1 MSDRTAGAPVTENT
15 SNLNKLEYVDIGNAE
30 YAANINEVRGAANAL
45 LTKEQQLPLKTLPL
59 AYAQR
64 GMWVGEKIGPQDAIY
79 NLAEYC
85 EILGHVNVE
94 IFMASLRQITDEA
107 ETTRAQIIDGES
119 GPQQVIYDRYQWE
132 LPYIDFSAEEDPR
145 AAAEKWMMAELS
157 KPLDVSKDALWLSGL
172 FKASDDCYYWY
183 HRCHHIVIDGFGAGI
198 IARRLAEIYNAKL
211 AGEDTGPTPFLPLE
225 EHSKHERA
233 YRESARFERDK
244 KYWLD
249 QLQGLPEPISL
260 TQQSSVRAGGLRRST
275 ARLSREASNQLRE
288 LGRTTESSLPQVL
301 IALFSS
307 YIYRMTG
314 SEDLVFGMPVSARA
328 SKAMRSTPCMMAN
341 AVSIRLAMSGD
352 KCLPELMADVAK
364 TVRSS
369 LRHQQ
374 YRYEDLRRDLGLLG
388 QGQQISWVGVNIE
401 PFDYDLGFGGHE
413 TVAHNLSNGTVEDMT
428 IFIYDRGDH
437 VGLRIDLDANPA
449 LYDQGELDS
458 HRDRFEKLIHSVI
471 AEPEKKIS
479 QLDILEAGEMN
490 KQMHEWNATEVVR
503 DDVFLP
509 ALFEQQVQKT
519 PDATALVASSGELSY
534 LQLDKQVNRYAHALL
549 AQGIRPGDLVAVAL
563 PRDEKLLCALLAI
576 HKIGAAYLPL
586 DSDAPYERLAM
597 VMDEG
602 RPALLLSC
610 QLVPEL
616 HLGESRRVNLED
628 IYFGAYASDANF
640 AGFEHNGHS
649 SETPAYVIYTSGSTG
664 RPKGVLISHGNL
676 QNFLLSMQTELA
688 LTPKDRLL
696 AMTTIAFDIAALELF
711 LPIISGATVVIAP
724 RTVARDP
731 AALAEMMNK
740 QNITV
745 MQATPSHWRALL
757 SDYADTV
764 SGVRA
769 LVGGEA
775 LPGDLARQMRQ
786 LGQPVVNLY
795 GPTETTIW
803 STMMLLDGSDLD
815 SPPIGRPIAN
825 TQVYVLD
832 KFMQPVPV
840 GAVGEL
846 YIGGAGVAQGYLHR
860 PELTAERFITNPFA
874 EGRIYQTGDLVRWR
888 ADGVLEYL
896 GRNDFQI
903 KIRGYRVEAGDI
915 ESTLCQLS
923 NVNQAVVT
931 LNQSPA
937 GEKRLVAFVQASRRD
952 DGELCDI
959 DSAILRSHLEK
970 ALPPYMVPSIY
981 VTLEKFPL
989 NVNGKIDRN
998 ALPAPTW
1005 ESAKKEYVAPRSE
1018 LESILAALWCEIFG
1032 VEKIGIHESFFDLGG
1047 DSLTAA
1053 RMVSKMR
1060 EKITQEIP
1068 LSAIFEA
1075 VSIAELADQ
1084 LESQQSVDPLGVL
1097 LPIKNSGQE
1106 TPVFCIHPV
1115 IGLSWGYAGLTPYL
1129 GAEQPIYGL
1138 QASGLQSTVALP
1150 NSIEE
1155 MAEQYLAHIRSV
1167 QAVGP
1172 YRLLGWSMGG
1182 LVVHEVAR
1190 RLQADGE
1197 VIESLVILDAYPY
1210 VQGENKIDDEP
1221 SLVRSALEF
1230 MGFSANAMGDADA
1243 SLSELSDFLCTEYDV
1258 LNLPFVR
1265 EMQQAN
1271 GDVLNNVRR
1280 IIENNLQIS
1289 RRFVPGK
1296 VTGDVMFVAAK
1307 QTAETNVSALMHH
1320 NPQAWEKHV
1329 GQLDVRE
1336 IDCHHQELLDADV
1349 LKQLGPQIA
1358 NHIAGTRADKLSA

>member
-1 MSDRTAGAPVTENT
+1 MNERTVGALVSPNN
-15 SNLNKLEYVDIGNAE
+15 SGLNKVEYFDIDNAE
-30 YAANINEVRGAANAL
+30 YAANTNEVRGVANAL
-45 LTKEQQLPLKTLPL
+45 LANDQQTPLKTLPL

-85 EILGHVNVE
+85 EILGHVDVE
-94 IFMASLRQITDEA
+94 VFMASLRQITFEA
-107 ETTRAQIIDGES
+107 ETTRAQIIEGES

-132 LPYIDFSAEEDPR
+132 LPYIDLSAEEDPR
-145 AAAEKWMMAELS
+145 AVAEKWMMDELS
-157 KPLDVSKDALWLSGL
+157 KPLDISKDALWLSCL

-183 HRCHHIVIDGFGAGI
+183 HRCHHIVIDGFSAGI

-211 AGEDTGPTPFLPLE
+211 AGKDAGPTPFLPLE
-225 EHSKHERA
+225 EHGKHELS

-260 TQQSSVRAGGLRRST
+260 TQQTAVRAGGLRRST
-275 ARLSREASNQLRE
+275 ARLSCESSNQLRE
-288 LGRTTESSLPQVL
+288 LGRATESSLPQIL

-352 KCLPELMADVAK
+352 KSLPDLMADVAK

-437 VGLRIDLDANPA
+437 EGLRIDLDANPA
-449 LYDQGELDS
+449 LYNQDELDS

-479 QLDILEAGEMN
+479 QLDILDAGEI
-490 KQMHEWNATEVVR
+490 QQQLHEWNATDVLR
-503 DDVFLP
+503 DNVFLP
-509 ALFEQQVQKT
+509 ELFEQQVEKT
-519 PDATALVASSGELSY
+519 PDATALIASDCTLSYQELSE
-534 LQLDKQVNRYAHALL
+534 QVNRYAHALL
-549 AQGIRPGDLVAVAL
+549 AQGVRPGELVAVAL
-563 PRDEKLLCALLAI
+563 PRDETLLCALLAI

-586 DSDAPYERLAM
+586 DSGAPYERLAM
-597 VMDEG
+597 VVDEG
-602 RPALLLSC
+602 RPVVLLSC
-610 QLVPEL
+610 ELIPEL
-616 HLGESRRVNLED
+616 HLGDSRRVNLDD
-628 IYFGAYASDANF
+628 IDFSAMPSHANF
-640 AGFEHNGHS
+640 AGVERNSHT

-664 RPKGVLISHGNL
+664 RPKGVLISQGNL

-688 LTPKDRLL
+688 LSAEDKLL
-696 AMTTIAFDIAALELF
+696 ALTTIAFDIAALELF
-711 LPIISGATVVIAP
+711 LPIISGATVVIAS
-724 RTVARDP
+724 RDVARDP
-731 AALAEMMNK
+731 AAMAATINE
-740 QNITV
+740 QGITV

-757 SDYADTV
+757 SDHANAV

-775 LPGDLARQMRQ
+775 LPGDLARQMRE

-815 SPPIGRPIAN
+815 SPPIGKPIAN

-832 KFMQPVPV
+832 KAMQPVPV

-860 PELTAERFITNPFA
+860 PELTAERFLSNPFA
-874 EGRIYQTGDLVRWR
+874 PGRIYQTGDLVRWR
-888 ADGVLEYL
+888 SDGVLEYL

-915 ESTLCQLS
+915 EATICQLA
-923 NVNQAVVT
+923 NIKQAVVT

-937 GEKRLVAFVQASRRD
+937 GEKRLVAFLRANSRD
-952 DGELCDI
+952 DGEQWAI
-959 DSAILRSHLEK
+959 DTAILRAHLEK
-970 ALPPYMVPSIY
+970 SLPSYMVPSSY
-981 VTLEKFPL
+981 VTMDEFPL

-998 ALPAPTW
+998 ALPAPIW
-1005 ESAKKEYVAPRSE
+1005 ESTQKEYVAPRTE
-1018 LESILAALWCEIFG
+1018 LEKTLEALWCEIFG

-1060 EKITQEIP
+1060 DKITQEIP

-1075 VSIAELADQ
+1075 VSIAELAEQ
-1084 LESQQSVDPLGVL
+1084 LENQQSVDPLGVL

-1138 QASGLQSTVALP
+1138 QASGLQGALTLP

-1155 MAEQYLAHIRSV
+1155 MAEQYLTHIRSV

-1210 VQGENKIDDEP
+1210 VQGDNKIDDEP

-1230 MGFSANAMGDADA
+1230 MGFSGDAMGENDA

-1296 VTGDVMFVAAK
+1296 VSGDVMFIAAK
-1307 QTAETNVSALMHH
+1307 QTAEANVSALMHH
-1320 NPQAWEKHV
+1320 RPQAWQKHV

-1358 NHIAGTRADKLSA
+1358 NYIASPSADKLTA